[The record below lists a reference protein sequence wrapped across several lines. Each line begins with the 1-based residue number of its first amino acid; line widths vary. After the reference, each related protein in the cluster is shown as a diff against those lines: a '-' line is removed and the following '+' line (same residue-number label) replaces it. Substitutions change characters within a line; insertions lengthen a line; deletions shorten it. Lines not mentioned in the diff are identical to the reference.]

1 MGFFFLCGK
10 IHSHAHTAACSS
22 TPFSERFTAHRC
34 KGSSSCT
41 MFQNLKLI
49 TMGFLETLGG
59 KKKRLN
65 LGCTLNL
72 PVFIPF
78 IYDDC

>member
-1 MGFFFLCGK
+1 MGFFSLCGN

-22 TPFSERFTAHRC
+22 TPFSERLTAYWH

>member
-1 MGFFFLCGK
+1 MGFFSLCGN

-22 TPFSERFTAHRC
+22 TPFSERLTAYWH

-49 TMGFLETLGG
+49 TMGFLETLGE
-59 KKKRLN
+59 KKKKAKFGVYIKLA
-65 LGCTLNL
+65 C
-72 PVFIPF
+72 FHSFHI
-78 IYDDC
+78 